1 MKEDLEKTPKAFAF
15 TPEIQTKILTCLLV
29 KPEILE
35 ASRKALVPDIFDR
48 EEDKVLIRIMN
59 RYKNKYRREITDADL
74 AQEIQDHVNQDPRAH
89 ADMYAQ
95 RLSEVVNCVLDETD
109 FEYLRDK
116 ALTFARY
123 AALKTAIIDAVPILK
138 SGRDF
143 EKIREHINAA
153 YLIGTDGELDVENAE
168 GVETKMVEWLWHHRI
183 PKAKYSLLTG
193 NPDVG
198 KSYLST
204 WLAAVV
210 TTGGRFPD
218 CSIPAEQGNVIVLSA
233 EDEGDDTWYPRF
245 DAHKGDRRFL
255 WMVKGT
261 KEKDGRH
268 HLFSLIHDLQKLEEL
283 IAKIGNVRLVIIDPI
298 SSYLGHGK
306 EVNAHVDADV
316 RGVLAPVSAIAARSN
331 VAVLGVAHLK
341 KEQVAQAI
349 LKIQGSIAWVA
360 AARAVWLVHKEDD
373 TTPCPRRFFQR
384 VKCNNAPPVEGL
396 AFTIPRGQDD
406 CLPAIEWLKDAEVPS
421 ADDLVTPA
429 EMKPRGRPSKHKEAM
444 AWVVEMLNGSPMP
457 NEELEARA
465 KADGIGRSTFIEA
478 KKALGVKLVRAE
490 GEPTWKGALCTL
502 PPSPDSEPAQPL
514 N

>member
-35 ASRKALVPDIFDR
+35 ASRKALIPDIFDR

-74 AQEIQDHVNQDPRAH
+74 AQEIQDHVSQDPKAN
-89 ADMYAQ
+89 ADMYSM
-95 RLSEVVNCVLDETD
+95 RLGEIVNCILEEAD
-109 FEYLRDK
+109 FDYLRDK
-116 ALTFARY
+116 ALAFAQFM
-123 AALKTAIIDAVPILK
+123 ALKTAIIDAVPILK
-138 SGRDF
+138 SGQGF
-143 EKIREHINAA
+143 EKIREKVNAA

-168 GVETKMVEWLWHHRI
+168 GVETKVVEWLWHHRI

-218 CSIPAEQGNVIVLSA
+218 CSIPAEQGHVVVLSA
-233 EDEGDDTWYPRF
+233 EDEGADTWYPRF
-245 DAHKGDRRFL
+245 DAHGGDRRFL
-255 WMVKGT
+255 CMVKGT
-261 KEKDGRH
+261 KEKDGRY

-283 IAKIGNVRLVIIDPI
+283 IAKLGNVRLIIIDPI
-298 SSYLGHGK
+298 SSYLGVGK
-306 EVNAHVDADV
+306 EVNAHVEANV
-316 RGVLAPVSAIAARSN
+316 RGILAPVSALAARAN
-331 VAVLGVAHLK
+331 VAVLGVAHVN
-341 KEQVAQAI
+341 KEKVTQAI
-349 LKIQGSIAWVA
+349 FKIQGSIAWVA
-360 AARAVWLVHKEDD
+360 AARAVWLVDKEPD
-373 TTPCPRRFFQR
+373 PSERRFFQR
-384 VKCNNAPPVEGL
+384 IKCNLAPPVEGL

-406 CLPAIEWLKDAEVPS
+406 CLPAIEWLKDVEVPS
-421 ADDLVTPA
+421 ADDLVTPS

-444 AWVVEMLNGSPMP
+444 AWVVDMLKDGPMP

-465 KADGIGRSTFIEA
+465 KAEGVGRNTFIEA

-490 GEPTWKGALCTL
+490 GESTWKGALCTL
-502 PPSPDSEPAQPL
+502 PPSPDSEPVQPL
-514 N
+514 S